1 MLPVFK
7 SSVERMMDTRVQA
20 AFLLEREGRGEG
32 WATQLGLCTG
42 RKNSLSGSSK
52 EKINSVSSVVRS
64 HAISAAIAASTCPFM
79 TPRGFH
85 VLRVFFLSSRL
96 PQRLCSFRNATL
108 TVKPASSY
116 RNFDEEE
123 L

>member
-20 AFLLEREGRGEG
+20 AFLLEREGRGVG

-52 EKINSVSSVVRS
+52 EKKTVVVRS
-64 HAISAAIAASTCPFM
+64 HAISAAIAASSCPFM

-96 PQRLCSFRNATL
+96 PQRLCSFRNATS